1 MFVNE
6 MSGLQKILDHFL
18 GARRWSKARQGKAKQ
33 GLPQQQRSKSKVKGI
48 HKTNQKTK
56 RKKFERKFTP
66 RINHT

>member
-33 GLPQQQRSKSKVKGI
+33 GLPQQQRSKNKSERDSQNKPKN
-48 HKTNQKTK
+48 KTQKI
-56 RKKFERKFTP
+56 RA
-66 RINHT
+66 